1 MIPRAVR
8 AQIEEALLDEDEPRA
23 LALLQPYLGTDAAV
37 WSQAGFLLDDLGQSD
52 AALDHYARALE
63 LDARCVSA
71 LVGRGKIRA
80 SRREHAGAI
89 EDLDHALAIT
99 PDGMTYFAK
108 ACVLDEMG
116 RDAEA
121 NACRAEAARLEP
133 ALFGRR

>member
-1 MIPRAVR
+1 MIPRTVR
-8 AQIEEALLDEDEPRA
+8 AQIEEALLDEDEALA

-80 SRREHAGAI
+80 SRREHVGAI

-121 NACRAEAARLEP
+121 TACRAEAARLEP
-133 ALFGRR
+133 SLFGRK

>member
-8 AQIEEALLDEDEPRA
+8 AQIDEALLDEDEPRA
-23 LALLQPYLGTDAAV
+23 LALLQPHLGTDAAA
-37 WSQAGFLLDDLGQSD
+37 WSEAGFLLDDLGHSD

-71 LVGRGKIRA
+71 LVGRGKLRA
-80 SRREHAGAI
+80 SRGEHAGAL

-99 PDGMTYFAK
+99 PDGITHFAK
-108 ACVLDEMG
+108 ACVLDDMG
-116 RDAEA
+116 REVEA

-133 ALFGRR
+133 ALFGRK